1 MLKIETMI
9 IMVILIL
16 LSGCARFNTG
26 FAAGTDKAAQA
37 ADSALNSSLWYV
49 CKGASVGAVNRR
61 FGSAPSAYKAL
72 CAGAAMGVVG
82 P

>member
-1 MLKIETMI
+1 MLKIEVAMLF
-9 IMVILIL
+9 VILIL
-16 LSGCARFNTG
+16 LTGCASFNTG
-26 FAAGTDKAAQA
+26 FAAGTEKGAQA
-37 ADSALNSSLWYV
+37 ADSALDSALWYV